1 MNNIYVLS
9 GELAQVGDVG
19 VGRGPRTLSAPLR
32 RATSLLR
39 WRDVTERHVWRW
51 SVAYTPLRRDR
62 TPSLVYPRV
71 TSRATCLIS
80 FKQHLKANLLL
91 RRETRA
97 VEVAERSGW
106 GTTYRWRLPLV
117 NDNLVRWK
125 TMIALVCRTLERW
138 FPSELTGSYAD
149 MYHNRVVFTFKCVV
163 SLRDHNKQWVFMEYV
178 RAVAL
183 RRRPGGYSFHV
194 GWAGGRQHN
203 VSCMRGGSFAIDSAY
218 SAADA
223 SCSPIYN

>member
-51 SVAYTPLRRDR
+51 SVAI

-71 TSRATCLIS
+71 TSRATRLIS

-97 VEVAERSGW
+97 VEVAERSG
-106 GTTYRWRLPLV
+106 
-117 NDNLVRWK
+117 
-125 TMIALVCRTLERW
+125 
-138 FPSELTGSYAD
+138 
-149 MYHNRVVFTFKCVV
+149 
-163 SLRDHNKQWVFMEYV
+163 
-178 RAVAL
+178 
-183 RRRPGGYSFHV
+183 
-194 GWAGGRQHN
+194 
-203 VSCMRGGSFAIDSAY
+203 
-218 SAADA
+218 
-223 SCSPIYN
+223 